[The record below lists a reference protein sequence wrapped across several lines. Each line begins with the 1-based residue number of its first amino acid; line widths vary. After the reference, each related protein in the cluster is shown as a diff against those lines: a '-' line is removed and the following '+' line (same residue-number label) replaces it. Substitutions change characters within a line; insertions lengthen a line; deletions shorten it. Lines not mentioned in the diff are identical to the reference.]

1 MVIEVE
7 KASPLVSLTVSSDT
21 LYAGCESYMFAQ
33 AAVVTEPG
41 GSVVWESSDW
51 NVLGFAGSDQSATLV
66 AINPGTAVLTA
77 YHKDDPSVRDSVTV
91 QILKPTIS
99 LLGSSELYMIIASF
113 QKTIN
118 ASMTNAP
125 PGTSLEFTS
134 QNSSIASVSESGL
147 VTARREG
154 CTHIEVH
161 TRGAE
166 SKRVNVYIKKNLSS
180 GILFYLVNLNI
191 GETVQADQIMTSGEC
206 NYTLVYENDS
216 STDLTMYPQA
226 DPYVWFDIDD
236 MSGGITFL
244 YATGKKAGHTL
255 VKRQTQEDPEA
266 DYIYLTVK
274 DSTAPLSLTDTA
286 ISLTAGTCT
295 EPSYESSPALT
306 RQDIV
311 WMVSDSRIASVDT
324 NGKVTAH
331 TCGQAVLMAT
341 GNGVTATSLI
351 CVTP

>member
-1 MVIEVE
+1 
-7 KASPLVSLTVSSDT
+7 
-21 LYAGCESYMFAQ
+21 
-33 AAVVTEPG
+33 
-41 GSVVWESSDW
+41 
-51 NVLGFAGSDQSATLV
+51 
-66 AINPGTAVLTA
+66 
-77 YHKDDPSVRDSVTV
+77 
-91 QILKPTIS
+91 
-99 LLGSSELYMIIASF
+99 
-113 QKTIN
+113 
-118 ASMTNAP
+118 MTNAP

-206 NYTLVYENDS
+206 NYTLIYENDS

-226 DPYVWFDIDD
+226 DPYVWFGIDD